1 MIESSRPPPPL
12 WGWGGW
18 RLRATQNERCQ
29 WCFASK
35 TGFFKVMKNQTLYQG
50 SAIFNQSK
58 TLYQGSA
65 ILFIKAGRL
74 REATIR
80 AAMLSQARR
89 I

>member
-1 MIESSRPPPPL
+1 
-12 WGWGGW
+12 
-18 RLRATQNERCQ
+18 
-29 WCFASK
+29 
-35 TGFFKVMKNQTLYQG
+35 MKNQTLYQG